1 MRCFIHSNVEAVSAC
16 KECGKGMCANCSA
29 YSGHTGV
36 CPACRLKGFEREYN
50 MLEREKKSAVFW
62 LVISII
68 AAVALLFA
76 VAVFA
81 IVPGV
86 FMIVNLVKIGKRN
99 ERMGTLQVEINK
111 LKKALSQ
118 GAAVI

>member
-1 MRCFIHSNVEAVSAC
+1 
-16 KECGKGMCANCSA
+16 
-29 YSGHTGV
+29 
-36 CPACRLKGFEREYN
+36 